1 MGNRK
6 YMLNTIFSYHG
17 SIKLTMNGTVKVLTV
32 AGLGSRILLI
42 SLFALGEKNEGHVK
56 SALNI

>member
-1 MGNRK
+1 
-6 YMLNTIFSYHG
+6 MLNTIFSYHG